1 MDAGRFLDADTFEL
15 RNSTG
20 TPRDTYLVHD
30 PVGDLMRQPTP
41 LPLSSAMDGQMRGEY
56 AAAERGIITVPS
68 IPPGGRGV
76 LPRIASLPGHRCKG
90 HKHAPRCVGFRQVVR
105 LLGPKPRQ
113 LFGFYQVLKSC
124 DLTYCEL
131 SK

>member
-30 PVGDLMRQPTP
+30 PIGDLMRQPTP

-68 IPPGGRGV
+68 IPPSPHVAGVFFRASRHYQVIVAKVINTHHVALGSGR
-76 LPRIASLPGHRCKG
+76 C
-90 HKHAPRCVGFRQVVR
+90 CVG
-105 LLGPKPRQ
+105 
-113 LFGFYQVLKSC
+113 
-124 DLTYCEL
+124 
-131 SK
+131 